1 MGTGEAKRRIGGA
14 PVRFRLGTKAQ
25 RGAFFLFAFV
35 SLCGLFLGCAKS
47 EKPYP
52 SQAITIICPWGAG
65 GGSDRLSRFMADQ
78 LQMKL
83 GQPAV
88 VVNKTGGSGAIGFA
102 AGANAPADGY
112 TITMA
117 TFELSTM
124 HWLGISKLTY
134 QNFTPLLQLNADA
147 AAIIL
152 PKDSPFKTLDDLLK
166 YIRANPGKL
175 KMSGTAKGAAWDL
188 ARSGFLMAA
197 GLPVDSVIWVPAKG
211 AAPAIVELLGGH
223 IDVVCCS
230 VPEALTQIESGEL
243 KALTVMSPER
253 LPEFPEVPTCK
264 ELGVP
269 WEAVGW
275 RGLALPKEMPVEITA
290 KLESACMEIAQS
302 DAFQSFMKKNGFAP
316 LVRGSEEFGA
326 FLKAQDEQWH
336 KVIMGANIGATSIS
350 ESAAVSHD
358 PGPWA
363 VPTGVAIFV
372 VIGVVY
378 QVARRKPRAAAGEV
392 HSNGVLVGAIVAFAI
407 YLVAMPYLGF
417 FAMTTVISILA
428 IRWLGKGWGSA
439 AVATVILM
447 AAVYV
452 LFVRLF
458 RVPLPTGVLF

>member
-1 MGTGEAKRRIGGA
+1 
-14 PVRFRLGTKAQ
+14 
-25 RGAFFLFAFV
+25 
-35 SLCGLFLGCAKS
+35 
-47 EKPYP
+47 
-52 SQAITIICPWGAG
+52 
-65 GGSDRLSRFMADQ
+65 MADQ
-78 LQMKL
+78 LQIKL

-152 PKDSPFKTLDDLLK
+152 PKDSPFKTLDDLLT

-253 LPEFPEVPTCK
+253 LPEFPDVPTCK
-264 ELGVP
+264 ELGVQ

-275 RGLALPKEMPVEITA
+275 RGLALPKEMPVEIAA
-290 KLESACMEIAQS
+290 KLESVCMEIAQS
-302 DAFQSFMKKNGFAP
+302 DAFKTFMKKNGFAP
-316 LVRGSEEFGA
+316 LVRGSAEFGE

-336 KVIMGANIGATSIS
+336 KVIVGANIGAASIS
-350 ESAAVSHD
+350 DSAAVSHD

-372 VIGVVY
+372 IFGVVY
-378 QVARRKPRAAAGEV
+378 QVARRKTQVAAGAV
-392 HSNGVLVGAIVAFAI
+392 QSNGVLLGAIAAFAI
-407 YLVAMPYLGF
+407 YLLAMPYLGF
-417 FAMTTVISILA
+417 FAMTAVISILA

-439 AVATVILM
+439 TVATVILM
-447 AAVYV
+447 AAVYL